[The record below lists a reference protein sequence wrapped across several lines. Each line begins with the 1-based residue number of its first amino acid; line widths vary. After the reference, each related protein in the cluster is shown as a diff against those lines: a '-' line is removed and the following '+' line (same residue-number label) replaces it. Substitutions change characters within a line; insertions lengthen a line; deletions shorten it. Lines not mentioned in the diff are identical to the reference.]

1 MPAVSTISDDSPI
14 SKEGLMPH
22 LEPRVLALK
31 CRSLAQG
38 ISDDE
43 AVRALNRLADEY
55 EAKADASE
63 RQVASGHGQ
72 STQAR
77 QTTDTSSYV

>member
-1 MPAVSTISDDSPI
+1 MS
-14 SKEGLMPH
+14 H
-22 LEPRVLALK
+22 LDPRALALK

-43 AVRALNRLADEY
+43 TARALNRLADEY

-63 RQVASGHGQ
+63 RQVASGDGYSHEL
-72 STQAR
+72 SK
-77 QTTDTSSYV
+77 